1 MPEKP
6 NISPEQTAAAVT
18 QLQTFLQQL
27 AFFDPRIPFAAVN
40 GIFND
45 ETRRALEAYQEISRL
60 PVTGQADRETW
71 ESLYG
76 DYLRAQAAHSRPEA
90 ISPFPHGDGY
100 LISTG
105 EESELVGILHHML
118 HTMLIIH
125 DDLGELPDG
134 IRYDNRTENAVR
146 IFQRKNGLPGN
157 GQVDRATWDIL
168 AREYNR
174 IIPQNQ

>member
-1 MPEKP
+1 MPQSR
-6 NISPEQTAAAVT
+6 NISPEQTKAAVT

-60 PVTGQADRETW
+60 PVTGQADSETW

-76 DYLRAQAAHSRPEA
+76 DYLRSQATQSRPEA
-90 ISPFPHGDGY
+90 ISPFPHIDTY
-100 LISTG
+100 HIPTG

-118 HTMLIIH
+118 RTLRLVH

-134 IRYDNRTENAVR
+134 IQYDNRTENAVR
-146 IFQRKNGLPGN
+146 IYQRKNGIPGS
-157 GQVDRATWDIL
+157 GQVDRITWDTL
-168 AREYNR
+168 AREYNQ
-174 IIPQNQ
+174 IVLQNQ